1 VFEGYDGSSVE
12 ERLWEK
18 RYGGGGT
25 QSGDETGTG
34 GGSMKYVGVDSDS
47 DSGCRSCVTCSRED
61 EATCIG
67 RGASTVCIEDCDG
80 FSFAAGNL
88 IMSFENGGMFSF
100 MTICAFLAKTR
111 QVIDKGGKRRQRLHT
126 FIHGSCCSRFLCSQ
140 SLCILNPGIIMFIKL
155 LQQLNKRVAIIMKK
169 FPILHKSV

>member
-1 VFEGYDGSSVE
+1 MVGSSVE

-25 QSGDETGTG
+25 QSEDETGTG
-34 GGSMKYVGVDSDS
+34 GGGMKYVGVDSDS
-47 DSGCRSCVTCSRED
+47 DSDSRCRSCVTCKQED

-67 RGASTVCIEDCDG
+67 HGASTVCIEDCDG

-88 IMSFENGGMFSF
+88 IVSFEDGGMLSF

-111 QVIDKGGKRRQRLHT
+111 QVIDKGGKRCQRLHI
-126 FIHGSCCSRFLCSQ
+126 FIHGSCCSRFPCSQ
-140 SLCILNPGIIMFIKL
+140 SLCILNPCIVTFVKL
-155 LQQLNKRVAIIMKK
+155 LQQLNKCVAIIMKK
-169 FPILHKSV
+169 FPILHKSI

>member
-1 VFEGYDGSSVE
+1 MVGSSVG

-25 QSGDETGTG
+25 QLGDETGMGSG
-34 GGSMKYVGVDSDS
+34 GMKYVGVDSDS
-47 DSGCRSCVTCSRED
+47 DGDSGCRSGVTCSRED

-88 IMSFENGGMFSF
+88 IVSLEDGGMFSF
-100 MTICAFLAKTR
+100 MTICAFLAKMR

-140 SLCILNPGIIMFIKL
+140 SLCILNPGIVTFVEL
-155 LQQLNKRVAIIMKK
+155 LQQLNKCVAIIVKK